1 MKLIDTA
8 KAKTEFKI
16 EARQSEAD
24 ILLYGAVGDDFWED
38 SVSAKSFSD
47 ELKVL
52 PESVKKINL
61 RINSPGGS
69 VFDGVTI
76 YERLRQHKAKVT
88 VHVDGMAASIASI
101 IALAGDEVIIG
112 EGAFFMVHAPMSGV
126 MGNAREMEDMIE
138 VLDKI
143 EAQMTG
149 IYSRK
154 TGLSSAEIS
163 RMLMKDTWLNAEE
176 AVEMGFADRISDN
189 DESQMRVA
197 ASLIE
202 NANWIKSRP
211 NMKTRDAMAREKV
224 KDFKNNI
231 KEFLARK

>member
-1 MKLIDTA
+1 
-8 KAKTEFKI
+8 
-16 EARQSEAD
+16 
-24 ILLYGAVGDDFWED
+24 
-38 SVSAKSFSD
+38 
-47 ELKVL
+47 
-52 PESVKKINL
+52 
-61 RINSPGGS
+61 
-69 VFDGVTI
+69 
-76 YERLRQHKAKVT
+76 
-88 VHVDGMAASIASI
+88 MAASIASI

-163 RMLMKDTWLNAEE
+163 TMLMKDTWLNAEE